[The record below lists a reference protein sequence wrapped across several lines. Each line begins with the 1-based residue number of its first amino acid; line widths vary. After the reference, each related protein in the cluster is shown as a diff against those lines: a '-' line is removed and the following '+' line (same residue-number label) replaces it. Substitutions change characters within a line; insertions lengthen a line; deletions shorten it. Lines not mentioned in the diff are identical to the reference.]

1 MQTCRPSA
9 CESSRTQL
17 ICKPSPPLVLL
28 SKDRMY
34 RAVQL
39 VIVLFVPTKITR
51 GVDTEIASADGDS
64 VMFPG
69 VGADRRRGVAVFQW
83 KKAGGTAGKGS
94 AMKPVLQLHS
104 GSREPAVIRSYAG
117 RLTFFPHN
125 GSMAFHNLTQ
135 QDAGLYQLYINLQK
149 DAIQS
154 VRLTVMD
161 RLSEVSMWSNS
172 SSLGSAVQLSC
183 AVVGNPHEYQWRK
196 DGGDISRHHQLMNGN
211 MNLIIPRA
219 SSIDCGTYTC
229 IASNPVSSAQKNL
242 TLTIYGVPAEQIVVM
257 MVWAS
262 GLLYSGLSLIG
273 STFLCAYKCAPI
285 TESRK
290 ILFHLLTWLSSW
302 NTPSLV
308 IIHIALLPW
317 IVIKGTFT
325 VITGSLYI
333 VSALF
338 LTMIALMTIPKL
350 QHPSVLNVV
359 ELTGF
364 KILLEFSQTIVIPT
378 SIIEL
383 KETFGQMN
391 QGCHSR
397 YLSWGTFL
405 AVTAVGAMVFS
416 LYIVARHRKYPS
428 HQSIQWFKRQE
439 RFIAIYP

>member
-1 MQTCRPSA
+1 
-9 CESSRTQL
+9 
-17 ICKPSPPLVLL
+17 
-28 SKDRMY
+28 
-34 RAVQL
+34 
-39 VIVLFVPTKITR
+39 
-51 GVDTEIASADGDS
+51 
-64 VMFPG
+64 MFPG
-69 VGADRRRGVAVFQW
+69 VGADRRSGVAVFQW
-83 KKAGGTAGKGS
+83 KKAGKGS
-94 AMKPVLQLHS
+94 AMKPVLQFHS
-104 GSREPAVIRSYAG
+104 GSREPAVIRSYMG

-125 GSMAFHNLTQ
+125 GSMAFHNLTK

-161 RLSEVSMWSNS
+161 RLSEVSVWSNS

-183 AVVGNPHEYQWRK
+183 TVVGNPHVYQWRK
-196 DGGDISRHHQLMNGN
+196 DGGGISRHHQLMNGN
-211 MNLIIPRA
+211 THLIIPGA

-229 IASNPVSSAQKNL
+229 IASNPVSSAQENL
-242 TLTIYGVPAEQIVVM
+242 TLTIY
-257 MVWAS
+257 
-262 GLLYSGLSLIG
+262 
-273 STFLCAYKCAPI
+273 
-285 TESRK
+285 ESRN

-308 IIHIALLPW
+308 IIHIALISW

-338 LTMIALMTIPKL
+338 LTIMALMTIPKL
-350 QHPSVLNVV
+350 QHPSVLNCV

-383 KETFGQMN
+383 KETFGQMS

-405 AVTAVGAMVFS
+405 AVTTVGAMIFS
-416 LYIVARHRKYPS
+416 IYIVARHRDDCRLQEGAAKTHTPQHQWHHSGESGEHKVPRSANYRQSHLVQEQHWDCQMVPSAIALPEETQTGLTS
-428 HQSIQWFKRQE
+428 HQQPQDILQGQGGVCTRVLH
-439 RFIAIYP
+439 

>member
-1 MQTCRPSA
+1 
-9 CESSRTQL
+9 
-17 ICKPSPPLVLL
+17 
-28 SKDRMY
+28 
-34 RAVQL
+34 
-39 VIVLFVPTKITR
+39 
-51 GVDTEIASADGDS
+51 
-64 VMFPG
+64 MFPG
-69 VGADRRRGVAVFQW
+69 VGADRRSGVAVFQW
-83 KKAGGTAGKGS
+83 KKAGKGS
-94 AMKPVLQLHS
+94 AMKPVLQFHS
-104 GSREPAVIRSYAG
+104 GSREPAVIRSYMG

-125 GSMAFHNLTQ
+125 GSMAFHNLTK

-161 RLSEVSMWSNS
+161 RLSEVSVWSNS

-183 AVVGNPHEYQWRK
+183 TVVGNPHVYQWRK
-196 DGGDISRHHQLMNGN
+196 DGGGISRHHQLMNGN
-211 MNLIIPRA
+211 THLIIPGA

-229 IASNPVSSAQKNL
+229 IASNPVSSAQENL
-242 TLTIYGVPAEQIVVM
+242 TLTIYGVPAKQIVGM

-273 STFLCAYKCAPI
+273 SIFLCVYKCAPK
-285 TESRK
+285 TESRN

-308 IIHIALLPW
+308 IIHIALISW

-338 LTMIALMTIPKL
+338 LTIMALMTIPKL
-350 QHPSVLNVV
+350 QHPSVLNCV

-383 KETFGQMN
+383 KETFGQMS

-405 AVTAVGAMVFS
+405 AVTTVGAMIFS
-416 LYIVARHRKYPS
+416 IYIVARHQMLPDPLNYS
-428 HQSIQWFKRQE
+428 STLCLSLV
-439 RFIAIYP
+439 

>member
-1 MQTCRPSA
+1 
-9 CESSRTQL
+9 
-17 ICKPSPPLVLL
+17 
-28 SKDRMY
+28 
-34 RAVQL
+34 
-39 VIVLFVPTKITR
+39 
-51 GVDTEIASADGDS
+51 
-64 VMFPG
+64 MFPG
-69 VGADRRRGVAVFQW
+69 VGADRRSGVAVFQW
-83 KKAGGTAGKGS
+83 KKAGKGS
-94 AMKPVLQLHS
+94 AMKPVLQFHS
-104 GSREPAVIRSYAG
+104 GSREPAVIRSYMG

-125 GSMAFHNLTQ
+125 GSMAFHNLTK

-154 VRLTVMD
+154 VRLTVM
-161 RLSEVSMWSNS
+161 
-172 SSLGSAVQLSC
+172 
-183 AVVGNPHEYQWRK
+183 
-196 DGGDISRHHQLMNGN
+196 
-211 MNLIIPRA
+211 
-219 SSIDCGTYTC
+219 
-229 IASNPVSSAQKNL
+229 
-242 TLTIYGVPAEQIVVM
+242 GVPAKQIVGM

-273 STFLCAYKCAPI
+273 SIFLCVYKCAPK
-285 TESRK
+285 TESRN

-308 IIHIALLPW
+308 IIHIALISW

-338 LTMIALMTIPKL
+338 LTIMALMTIPKL
-350 QHPSVLNVV
+350 QHPSVLNCV

-383 KETFGQMN
+383 KETFGQMS

-405 AVTAVGAMVFS
+405 AVTTVGAMIFS
-416 LYIVARHRKYPS
+416 IYIVARHRDDCRLQEGAAKTHTPQHQWHHSGESGEHKVPRSANYRQSHLVQEQHWDCQMVPSAIALPEETQTGLTS
-428 HQSIQWFKRQE
+428 HQQPQDILQGQGGVCTRVLH
-439 RFIAIYP
+439 